1 MRSSRRFTLAGATTV
16 ALLGATV
23 TANAAPLREP
33 LSQSAITIEL
43 SPAPGGAPTRAVLT
57 GPDGFRS
64 ELTTSTVLRSLPPGT
79 YTLTAEPSS
88 GTLGAVTPQ
97 PASSTVTVGFAD
109 TLALGVNYFP
119 DAATPPPIGAATDY
133 SLQTVVAGAP
143 VRWNP
148 CEVVTWSL
156 STDTPAEEH
165 DRMAAAFDAASLA
178 TGITFTEVAAGQDAK
193 VDVDLEYVPGNRVTG
208 EGEMQFRGGGIQ
220 RELANAG
227 SIQASIGSDTSAD
240 LRTALYL
247 HEIGHVLGVTHVAAE
262 AEVMH
267 EIVDEADATGYK
279 AGDLAGLTQVG
290 LAAGCLNR
298 PTPPLDARARII
310 GKDVAVAWFQ
320 PAGSDPVQRSWLRLR
335 NAQDTSGMY
344 IDMPLDPD
352 AKPTGREG
360 AEYVRIPLPSAL
372 CAPGSTPELVVGNRN
387 GSTVVPVTVAG
398 CPAAA
403 AATGAPGAR

>member
-43 SPAPGGAPTRAVLT
+43 SPAQGGAPTRAVLT

-79 YTLTAEPSS
+79 YTLIAEPSS

-97 PASSTVTVGFAD
+97 PASATVTVGFAD
-109 TLALGVNYFP
+109 TVALGVNYFP
-119 DAATPPPIGAATDY
+119 DAATPRPIGAATDY

-178 TGITFTEVAAGQDAK
+178 TGITFTQVAADQDAK

-208 EGEMQFRGGGIQ
+208 EGQMQFRGGGIQ

-262 AEVMH
+262 
-267 EIVDEADATGYK
+267 
-279 AGDLAGLTQVG
+279 
-290 LAAGCLNR
+290 
-298 PTPPLDARARII
+298 
-310 GKDVAVAWFQ
+310 
-320 PAGSDPVQRSWLRLR
+320 
-335 NAQDTSGMY
+335 
-344 IDMPLDPD
+344 
-352 AKPTGREG
+352 
-360 AEYVRIPLPSAL
+360 
-372 CAPGSTPELVVGNRN
+372 
-387 GSTVVPVTVAG
+387 
-398 CPAAA
+398 
-403 AATGAPGAR
+403 